1 MFEGPLRYIVVLVL
15 AIIVLRLVLRYG
27 YSKADEQRQAEIL
40 AAESKNSDPELSTVE
55 LEEDM
60 EEEIETDE

>member
-15 AIIVLRLVLRYG
+15 AIIVLRIVLRYG
-27 YSKADEQRQAEIL
+27 YSKADEQRQVEIL
-40 AAESKNSDPELSTVE
+40 ADESKNSDSESFSVE
-55 LEEDM
+55 LEEDL

>member
-15 AIIVLRLVLRYG
+15 AIIVLRIVLRYG

-40 AAESKNSDPELSTVE
+40 ADESKNSDSESFSVE
-55 LEEDM
+55 LEENL